1 MPCCGLGIAD
11 DLFGVGVPLDSAI
24 ESNCD
29 IGEVA
34 DGHGA
39 VVAVDIADGLS
50 SVGDAFEEVLHV
62 VAGSFAFVE
71 GFQCFFFEGVRFESI
86 DGIAGQFSA
95 VDEDAAG
102 GAFQQQSVI
111 EAEVIGGVAD
121 VQDGAIFEGGGNV
134 ELCGGVVL

>member
-1 MPCCGLGIAD
+1 LFCVGI
-11 DLFGVGVPLDSAI
+11 PLDGAI
-24 ESNCD
+24 ESNGD

-39 VVAVDIADGLS
+39 MVAVDIADGLS
-50 SVGDAFEEVLHV
+50 SVTDAFEEVLHV
-62 VAGSFAFVE
+62 VTGSFAFVE
-71 GFQCFFFEGVRFESI
+71 GFQGFLFQRVGFEGI
-86 DGIAGQFSA
+86 DGIAGQFAA
-95 VDEDAAG
+95 VDEDAAS

-121 VQDGAIFEGGGNV
+121 VQDGAIFKGGGDV